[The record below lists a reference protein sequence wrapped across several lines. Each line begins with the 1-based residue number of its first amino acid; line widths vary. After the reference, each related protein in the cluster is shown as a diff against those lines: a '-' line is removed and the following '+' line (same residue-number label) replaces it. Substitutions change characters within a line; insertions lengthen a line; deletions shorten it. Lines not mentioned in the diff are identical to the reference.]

1 MMRTTTT
8 TRRTKICVFG
18 SGSFGTA
25 MASLVARNDKND
37 FGGADVVI
45 LTRRE
50 DVENGINLAHKNPTH
65 CSEFVLS
72 PNIRATTSAREALEN
87 ASVIV
92 HAIPLQSTE
101 SFLEEV
107 IDYIPKD
114 GEIVFI
120 STSKGIETETLE
132 LPCHVLERVLYRQK
146 KKSRRRKNVK
156 LAYLSGPTFAK
167 QLINETP
174 SGAVM
179 AARTMSLSKKACRY
193 FASPS
198 FRCYPSKDVVGVCV
212 GGALKN
218 VVAILAGGLEGMGYG
233 VNAVALL
240 VTRGCR
246 EMTRIGIAMGASATT
261 LGGLAGVGD
270 LMLTCLGA
278 DSRNKAVGFA
288 VASEEKSVAE
298 VLESRAASLAG
309 VAEGVATAP
318 AAAKLCEQLKV
329 DAPIFKACDQ
339 ILKGTITP
347 KEALDGCMTLPLR
360 PDAPL
365 RRKGFIK
372 RTIFAHV
379 VTAGAAVFVSSFIR
393 RRRKKEGPPPR
404 VDE

>member
-1 MMRTTTT
+1 MAALVSRTDPT
-8 TRRTKICVFG
+8 
-18 SGSFGTA
+18 
-25 MASLVARNDKND
+25 
-37 FGGADVVI
+37 ADVVV

-50 DVENGINLAHKNPTH
+50 DVAKSITSAHRNPTH
-65 CSEFVLS
+65 CSEFTLS
-72 PNIRATTSAREALEN
+72 SNIRATTDAKEALEN

-101 SFLEEV
+101 SFLEGV
-107 IDYIPKD
+107 IEHVPTR
-114 GEIVFI
+114 GEIVFV

-132 LPCHVLERVLYRQK
+132 LPCHLLERVFYKQK
-146 KKSRRRKNVK
+146 EKNRRRMNVK

-179 AARTMSLSKKACRY
+179 AARTMALARKAAGD

-198 FRCYPSKDVVGVCV
+198 FRCYPSTDVVGGCV

-218 VVAILAGGLEGMGYG
+218 VVAILAGGLEGMGFG

-261 LGGLAGVGD
+261 MGGLAGVGD

-298 VLESRAASLAG
+298 VLETRAASLAG

-318 AAAKLCEQLKV
+318 AAAKLCDVLKV

-339 ILKGTITP
+339 ILKGTITT
-347 KEALDGCMTLPLR
+347 KEALHGCMTLPVR

-365 RRKGFIK
+365 RRKGFVK
-372 RTIFAHV
+372 RTLFAHL
-379 VTAGAAVFVSSFIR
+379 VTAGLAVFLSRSR
-393 RRRKKEGPPPR
+393 SRKKEGKD
-404 VDE
+404 V